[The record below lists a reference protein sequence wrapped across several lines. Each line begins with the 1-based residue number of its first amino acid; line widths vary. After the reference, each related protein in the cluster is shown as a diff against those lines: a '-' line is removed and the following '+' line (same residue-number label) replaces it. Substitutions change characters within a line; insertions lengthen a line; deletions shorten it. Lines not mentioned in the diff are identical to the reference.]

1 MTTALQNRPELQQST
16 VAQEINELDQRF
28 YREQTRPQLDLI
40 GSYGVVGLAGTL
52 SEAGTSNPFTA
63 ASELTR
69 QKINEIIA
77 ALPNSGIQTLPA
89 PLPQVFP
96 ENLIG
101 GYGQSLANLGANRY
115 SNFRVGVQINLPL
128 RNRTAEAQ
136 LGRSLVERERIDTQR
151 EQLEQLIQVDVR
163 NVLQL
168 VRTAQSRLRAAAAA
182 RAASEQQYMS
192 EQRRFDAGQ
201 STLFLVLERQ
211 TALTTAR
218 GNELRAQTDLNKA
231 IAELQRATGNSLQA
245 NNVVV
250 SVR

>member
-1 MTTALQNRPELQQST
+1 
-16 VAQEINELDQRF
+16 V
-28 YREQTRPQLDLI
+28 DLI
-40 GSYGVVGLAGTL
+40 GSYGVVGLAGSL
-52 SEAGTSNPFTA
+52 NGSAGSNPFSA
-63 ASELTR
+63 SSELTR
-69 QKINEIIA
+69 LKINEIIA
-77 ALPNSGIQTLPA
+77 SLPASGIQ
-89 PLPQVFP
+89 PLPTPAAQAFP

-115 SNFRVGVQINLPL
+115 SNFRVGVQVNLPL
-128 RNRTAEAQ
+128 KNRTAQAN
-136 LGRSLVERERIDTQR
+136 LGRSLVEGQRIDTQR

-163 NVLQL
+163 NVLQQ

-182 RAASEQQYMS
+182 RSASEQQYMS